1 MPPGYLERGTF
12 QYRADHIAVLA
23 ACSAHSVSSRVE
35 RLDEAARQEEIAR
48 MLGGKK
54 ITGTTRAHAA
64 ELLEASRR

>member
-1 MPPGYLERGTF
+1 ML
-12 QYRADHIAVLA
+12 RAY
-23 ACSAHSVSSRVE
+23 VSSRVE

>member
-1 MPPGYLERGTF
+1 
-12 QYRADHIAVLA
+12 
-23 ACSAHSVSSRVE
+23 
-35 RLDEAARQEEIAR
+35 